1 MAGKEPGILAEGCR
15 RLWRRQRVLWWAYF
29 VSLVLAWFAS
39 RGAGTMFGAVLDRS
53 LAAQKLFHGFDL
65 AVMVEL
71 MNQRSV
77 SPGVPMQG
85 SFLATAV
92 FFVFMVF
99 LTGGILADFGS
110 AKKLTTGEFFG
121 ACGKYFWRMVRVL
134 IFLGIV
140 LVPVFFLYGGLSA
153 AAARLARDSADE
165 LTGFRLSVAIWAVV
179 GFLLMTVR
187 LWFDMAQVHFVAED
201 ERAVRRSVW
210 RSLKFTL
217 KNFSVLFAIY
227 FSISL
232 LAWAGWFV
240 LAWLWLRTATPEG
253 VAYTFLL
260 GQLAVLLSLT
270 TRLWQKACEVVWY
283 ERNRLVPVAV
293 PPAAPEEPL
302 STPVSTP
309 PIPASLPEPDAP
321 EKPGG
326 FSAPGGGEGT
336 VPE

>member
-65 AVMVEL
+65 AVMAEL
-71 MNQRSV
+71 ANQRSV
-77 SPGVPMQG
+77 SFGVPMQG

-110 AKKLTTGEFFG
+110 EKKLTTADFFQ
-121 ACGKYFWRMVRVL
+121 ACGAFFWRLVRLL

-140 LVPVFFLYGGLSA
+140 LAPVVFLYGGLSA
-153 AAARLARDSADE
+153 VAARLSRDSADE
-165 LTGFRLSVAIWAVV
+165 LTGFRLLVAIWAVV
-179 GFLLMTVR
+179 GLLLMVIR
-187 LWFDMAQVHFVAED
+187 LWFDMAQVHFVAEG

-210 RSLKFTL
+210 RSLKLTL
-217 KNFSVLFAIY
+217 KNLPVLFSLY
-227 FSISL
+227 FGISL

-240 LAWLWLRTATPEG
+240 LAWLWLRTGTPEG

-260 GQLAVLLSLT
+260 GQLAVLLSLG
-270 TRLWQKACEVVWY
+270 TRLWQRACEVVWY
-283 ERNRLVPVAV
+283 ERNRPVPVAV
-293 PPAAPEEPL
+293 PPAVPEEPL
-302 STPVSTP
+302 STP

-321 EKPGG
+321 EKTGG